1 MKLFWGSHTCAIGT
15 HILLEETG
23 KPYETEKLDVS
34 GGETHKAPFNKVN
47 PKGKVPTLLR
57 DDGSVLTEFGAIATW
72 LARTS
77 PEKKLLP
84 SDPNG
89 EAHAIEVMDYIV
101 GTIHGQGFGRIFKPE
116 KFEPPDVLHKTTG
129 LGTGAV
135 KAQGGEMVEAGFSL
149 LDEDLGRHRF
159 AAGDA
164 FSIADA
170 ALFYVEHWAPQMDI
184 ELPPNVASHFER
196 MRERPSVRRSW
207 RSGANPD
214 LRAPRAGSEPQ
225 ACLAIGTIWI
235 SRSNDHARLSEAAF
249 PLAEAVRA
257 GIDRCHAA
265 PAGSWRKN
273 LQGRRSAE
281 GNEGSRHRR

>member
-1 MKLFWGSHTCAIGT
+1 LQEIAMKVFWGPHTCAIGT

-34 GGETHKAPFNKVN
+34 GGATHKAPFNKVN

-72 LARTS
+72 PARTS

-89 EAHAIEVMDYIV
+89 ESHAIEVMDYIV

-135 KAQGGEMVEAGFSL
+135 KAQGREMVEAGFSM
-149 LDEDLGRHRF
+149 LDEDLRHHRF
-159 AAGDA
+159 AGGDA

-170 ALFYVEHWAPQMDI
+170 ALFYVERWAPQTDI
-184 ELPPNVASHFER
+184 ELPPNVASHFGR
-196 MRERPSVRRSW
+196 MKERPSVRKVM
-207 RSGANPD
+207 
-214 LRAPRAGSEPQ
+214 E
-225 ACLAIGTIWI
+225 IWGE
-235 SRSNDHARLSEAAF
+235 S
-249 PLAEAVRA
+249 
-257 GIDRCHAA
+257 
-265 PAGSWRKN
+265 
-273 LQGRRSAE
+273 
-281 GNEGSRHRR
+281 